1 MKMESVLMYVAED
14 GTQFENQWICENY
27 ERGCKLNEI
36 YSTIPTNNFPLPVG
50 VQSVVV
56 LKPETMEQL
65 NAINDKISCIYD
77 YYNNEPFDILE
88 LELGKWYIF
97 ITTETDLMGIEFYE
111 LYVFSPDYLTEQLK
125 GLQ

>member
-27 ERGCKLNEI
+27 ERGCKLNKI
-36 YSTIPTNNFPLPVG
+36 YSTIPTNIFPIPVG
-50 VQSVVV
+50 VLSVVV
-56 LKPETMEQL
+56 LKPDTMEQL
-65 NAINDKISCIYD
+65 NAINDKLSCVYD

-97 ITTETDLMGIEFYE
+97 ITTDTSFEGIEFYE
-111 LYVFSPDYLTEQLK
+111 LYVFSPDYWTEQLK